1 MNWKRTFGQ
10 RLRHMTPLQCA
21 DALVR
26 IRTRGFTIDQPTVR
40 SLTGG
45 FTGQSI
51 ILHVTRKLADKAGP
65 LVRRAG
71 AVREFDPTEQVD

>member
-1 MNWKRTFGQ
+1 MKWRRIFGQ

-40 SLTGG
+40 ALTGG
-45 FTGQSI
+45 KSSQHINHYVASRLG
-51 ILHVTRKLADKAGP
+51 RKAGA
-65 LVRRAG
+65 LVRREG
-71 AVREFDPTEQVD
+71 AVRQFDPTEQAD

>member
-10 RLRHMTPLQCA
+10 RLRHMTPLQAA

-40 SLTGG
+40 ALTGG
-45 FTGQSI
+45 YASQNI
-51 ILHVTRKLADKAGP
+51 NHYVTRKLAAKAGK
-65 LVRRAG
+65 LVRRSG
-71 AVREFDPTEQVD
+71 HVRRFDPTEQAD